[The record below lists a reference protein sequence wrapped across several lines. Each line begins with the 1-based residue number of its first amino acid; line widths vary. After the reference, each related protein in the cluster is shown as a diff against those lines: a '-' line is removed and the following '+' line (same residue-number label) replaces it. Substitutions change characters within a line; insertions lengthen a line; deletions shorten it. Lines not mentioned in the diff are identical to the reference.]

1 MLFKHQYQFNVEA
14 KSCLTTIFPIVEKFS
29 FNIHM
34 LYDFSVAESKVTI
47 MFLEGFLIKM
57 FKKIST
63 GPFRCQ
69 KGPFGANLAIS
80 LILPWP
86 LSLPANQP

>member
-1 MLFKHQYQFNVEA
+1 
-14 KSCLTTIFPIVEKFS
+14 
-29 FNIHM
+29 M

-47 MFLEGFLIKM
+47 MFLKGSLIKM
-57 FKKIST
+57 FKKISM

-69 KGPFGANLAIS
+69 KSPFGANLAIS

-86 LSLPANQP
+86 LSLPAIVHPIILPTNIILNMI